1 MDHVRSAN
9 GKNVIDFMTSIDA
22 MCNLFEKFN
31 TDCMIESTFLG
42 TLPEFQL
49 RGVGYALSK
58 YSLALAKELCR
69 GIGVDALLPADRH
82 RRPTVA
88 LATLSSNFSQKIAKT
103 LGLETVATAW
113 YTDFMYNGETYADRI
128 GPVHPNCTLVAIVLE
143 D

>member
-1 MDHVRSAN
+1 MITVD
-9 GKNVIDFMTSIDA
+9 G

-42 TLPEFQL
+42 TLPEFRQK
-49 RGVGYALSK
+49 GVGFALSK
-58 YSLALAKELCR
+58 YSLALAKDLCR
-69 GIGVDALLPADRH
+69 GIGVDALMEADRH

-88 LATLSSNFSQKIAKT
+88 FATLSSNLSQKIGQL

-113 YTDFMYNGETYADRI
+113 YTDFMYNGQTYADRI
-128 GPVHPNCTLVAIVLE
+128 GSVHLNSTLVAISLK